1 MSDDETRKDEQV
13 NEAETGESAGAE
25 DAAPEPGAA
34 EEAASSEGGEGE
46 AAQLREQLEQQKEE
60 VMRAKAEMQNIRRRA
75 DIDVEKAHKFGIEK
89 FVKELLPVVDSLEK
103 AVESTQGQEVQNEEV
118 LTRIKEGVDMTLD
131 MFVGALSKFN
141 VEQINPVG
149 EPFDPQKHEA
159 MSMVP
164 SNEAEPNTVIAVMQK
179 GYLLHDR
186 VVRPA
191 MVMVAKADDSEGGNV
206 DEQA

>member
-1 MSDDETRKDEQV
+1 MSDDETRKDESV
-13 NEAETGESAGAE
+13 NEAGADDGADAQNADAASGATGEAE
-25 DAAPEPGAA
+25 SGDSEA
-34 EEAASSEGGEGE
+34 E
-46 AAQLREQLEQQKEE
+46 QLRAELEEQKEE
-60 VMRAKAEMQNIRRRA
+60 MMRAKAEMQNIRRRA
-75 DIDVEKAHKFGIEK
+75 DIDVEKAHKFGVEK

-103 AVESTQGQEVQNEEV
+103 AVESTQGQQVQSEEV

-131 MFVGALSKFN
+131 MFVGALEKFS

-191 MVMVAKADDSEGGNV
+191 MVMVAKADDTGGGNV

>member
-1 MSDDETRKDEQV
+1 MSDDETRKDEAV
-13 NEAETGESAGAE
+13 NEAGADQGAGAQE
-25 DAAPEPGAA
+25 SDPATGTGD
-34 EEAASSEGGEGE
+34 EAASAGSGDSEV
-46 AAQLREQLEQQKEE
+46 AQLREQLEEQKEE
-60 VMRAKAEMQNIRRRA
+60 VLRAKAEMQNIRRRA
-75 DIDVEKAHKFGIEK
+75 DIDVEKAHKFGTEK

-103 AVESTQGQEVQNEEV
+103 AVESAQNQEVQNEEV
-118 LTRIKEGVDMTLD
+118 VSRIKEGVDMTLD
-131 MFVGALSKFN
+131 MFIGALSKFN

-191 MVMVAKADDSEGGNV
+191 MVMVAKADDSGGGNV